1 MLLGDETG
9 VAKCDLWENYI
20 PKFQV
25 GHCYSISP
33 VQVRSWLRNK
43 KISTLVHTSVVEVK
57 DEALLKLEAPIEKG
71 EAGNTTTV
79 RVQSID
85 AIDKIETFL
94 RCNKCEKK
102 HTSDGDIAHCDY
114 CGRHM
119 KTAKCSKDVCVRF
132 VVEIGDEDEDVEDGN
147 QEIKKLSLTAFNS
160 SLSAECGDLSGLPN
174 DSEI

>member
-1 MLLGDETG
+1 M
-9 VAKCDLWENYI
+9 
-20 PKFQV
+20 
-25 GHCYSISP
+25 
-33 VQVRSWLRNK
+33 RSWLRNK

-57 DEALLKLEAPIEKG
+57 DEALLKLEAPIMKG
-71 EAGNTTTV
+71 EAANTTTV

-85 AIDKIETFL
+85 SIDKIETVL

-102 HTSDGDIAHCDY
+102 RLQTLDSDIAHCDY

-132 VVEIGDEDEDVEDGN
+132 VVEIGDEDEDIEYGN

-160 SLSAECGDLSGLPN
+160 SLSAECVTCLAYQMTVKYNLNCSH
-174 DSEI
+174 